1 MVIEKVLMAV
11 GAPLIA
17 FAIGLSFIMLK
28 RKVVPRIQRRYG
40 PPVIQPIYDVLK
52 LLLKEENISHGII
65 FSLGPIIAVAGSILA
80 VFFIPMGGWNMLS
93 GSADLIALL
102 YIMAIGSLG
111 MALGAG
117 DSANPNASIGI
128 SRALTLMFGYDLPLV
143 IIVISVALYYN
154 TTSLPDIIAAQAHGN
169 WTAWALPLAAIVGFI
184 VVYGALGEHPFD
196 IITAPHE
203 VATGPMV
210 EYGGKHLGLLMINH
224 AFHIYLEIALF
235 VDLFLGGG
243 SNLLEFY
250 VKMFVVFFIMIFF
263 DSVFPRFRIDDA
275 VRFYWKWP
283 AIIALVNLVI
293 VLVR

>member
-1 MVIEKVLMAV
+1 MVIEKILMAV

-17 FAIGLSFIMLK
+17 FAIGLSFLMLK
-28 RKVVPRIQRRYG
+28 RKIVPRIQRRYG
-40 PPVIQPIYDVLK
+40 PPIIQPIYDVIK
-52 LLLKEENISHGII
+52 LLIKEDNISHGVI
-65 FSLGPIIAVAGSILA
+65 FSLGPIIAIAGSVLS
-80 VFFIPMGGWNMLS
+80 VFFIPMGGWKMLS
-93 GSADLIALL
+93 GSADLMALL
-102 YIMAIGSLG
+102 YIMVIGSLG

-143 IIVISVALYYN
+143 IIVISVALYYH
-154 TTSLPDIIAAQAHGN
+154 TTDLAQIVAAQTGENWTLWSLP
-169 WTAWALPLAAIVGFI
+169 LSAIVGFV

-210 EYGGKHLGLLMINH
+210 EYGGKHLGMLMINH

-243 SNLLEFY
+243 SNLLDFY
-250 VKMFVVFFIMIFF
+250 IKMLVVFFIMILF

-283 AIIALVNLVI
+283 TIIALISLVV
-293 VLVR
+293 VLVK

>member
-1 MVIEKVLMAV
+1 MVIKMILIAI

-17 FAIGLSFIMLK
+17 FAIGLSFMMIK
-28 RKVVPRIQRRYG
+28 RKVVARIQRRYG
-40 PPVIQPIYDVLK
+40 PTIIQPLYDVLK
-52 LLLKEENISHGII
+52 LLLKEDNISHGVI
-65 FSLGPIIAVAGSILA
+65 FSLGPIIAIAGSILSI
-80 VFFIPMGGWNMLS
+80 FFIPIAGLNMLTGS
-93 GSADLIALL
+93 GDLIALL

-143 IIVISVALYYN
+143 IIVISVALQYH
-154 TTSLPDIIAAQAHGN
+154 TTNLSDIVAAQANGN
-169 WTAWALPLAAIVGFI
+169 WALWSLPLSAIVGF
-184 VVYGALGEHPFD
+184 VVTYGALGEHPFD

-224 AFHIYLEIALF
+224 AFHIYIEIALF
-235 VDLFLGGG
+235 VDLFLGGA
-243 SNLLEFY
+243 SNIFVFY
-250 VKMFVVFFIMIFF
+250 IKMFAVFFIMMMF
-263 DSVFPRFRIDDA
+263 DEVLPRFKIDDA

-283 AIIALVNLVI
+283 TVVALISLII
-293 VLVR
+293 VLVK